1 MNKFGLTLGRS
12 LKNKFNSKYNRN
24 FKSRTFATLRRAKH
38 GKLYSSGL
46 DNNYLPIEEN
56 IETIT
61 SHFEQQEELMKDNLI
76 SKMKRLET
84 LREMPQCLTIKR
96 SIKANL
102 TNSINLK
109 TEIKV
114 VSRWKQLKYSTS
126 IFWIKFFDSLREIN
140 SSLELWYS
148 SIKTIEGNFGSG
160 VATYFKFLRWLLL
173 INFINC
179 ILSIIFVSTPQSIIN
194 NQKNINFN
202 FWDIFIGNGF
212 MKNSIFYYG
221 SYGNNTIDNYLGF
234 QYNIPTAYWTTMFLC
249 YSITYIL
256 LSTKV
261 LKSYRKCYIETS
273 GGMRN
278 QYASKIFSSWDYSIA
293 SLKTASRCSISIY
306 RELKELLADTHN
318 RENSSCFDRF
328 KKLFIQ
334 FFITIVV
341 IGIISGTSL
350 LLWSLLKSQ
359 KNESQSILIAPLV
372 VTSIMNIFP
381 IIITQLVKIERY
393 SSTRVTLYVN
403 MIRIYTMTVVVVA
416 TFLTYWLLYG
426 ILNCWQTEL
435 AEEIYRLVI
444 FDFIIFTIGNFII
457 EALRYKL
464 STISKIIKPPKFDI
478 AQSTLNLIYNQILFL
493 VGFYFSPPLSL
504 IIIFKMF
511 LTFYIKK
518 ISLMNYCEPSSTSW
532 RAAQTHTLFLALV
545 FLGMTGVIVT
555 LGYIITSVKSN
566 ACGPFIDYEYTWE
579 TIVDKI
585 FNLKKDNQFRKI
597 ITLFLKPGVGAA
609 VLIAMS
615 MMVYCLRAKA
625 QSNKKMVKILRHM
638 LVLQSKDK
646 DFLITEFSAVA
657 DEDWLKRRTKFNEN
671 RSSAMNSPV
680 KKDSSPNGKK
690 NNTFI
695 DTSSPSCS
703 KNYVTFDISED

>member
-1 MNKFGLTLGRS
+1 MNDTEFCSRSGAEESEDSSTWSENSTMNKFGLTLGRS

-179 ILSIIFVSTPQSIIN
+179 ILR
-194 NQKNINFN
+194 
-202 FWDIFIGNGF
+202 
-212 MKNSIFYYG
+212 
-221 SYGNNTIDNYLGF
+221 
-234 QYNIPTAYWTTMFLC
+234 
-249 YSITYIL
+249 
-256 LSTKV
+256 V